1 MANKY
6 PDSACWT
13 SKSPDLTVLISE
25 TSGDNN
31 APQEGGAVLKL
42 HGNFLCRTLPLC
54 PSGRLGSK
62 EEYEKCSYR
71 MLYICRTGDL
81 LRKKGMTPPVR
92 QAVFGGGLHSTSRN
106 CSLELQSSALRTC
119 KPRFHRLTLHRLHL
133 QGSETF
139 VRTCPTPRLVSPSIH
154 DLLFQDH
161 VYRFLSCCMCLMHAG
176 KSSTNSACFCSW

>member
-119 KPRFHRLTLHRLHL
+119 KPRFHRLTFT
-133 QGSETF
+133 TF
-139 VRTCPTPRLVSPSIH
+139 RVRK
-154 DLLFQDH
+154 LLFELLQLLVWSVRQLHNLLCQDY
-161 VYRFLSCCMCLMHAG
+161 VYRFLSYRMCLLHAG
-176 KSSTNSACFCSW
+176 QILN